1 MECIQKRNEEKSV
14 VIARFIRTLNKKIYN
29 YMTAVSKNVYI
40 DTVPWSYA
48 IRDTNGEKTVGTFNE
63 KEKTKRIQD

>member
-1 MECIQKRNEEKSV
+1 
-14 VIARFIRTLNKKIYN
+14 
-29 YMTAVSKNVYI
+29 MTAVSKNVYI

-48 IRDTNGEKTVGTFNE
+48 IRDTNGEKTVGAFNE